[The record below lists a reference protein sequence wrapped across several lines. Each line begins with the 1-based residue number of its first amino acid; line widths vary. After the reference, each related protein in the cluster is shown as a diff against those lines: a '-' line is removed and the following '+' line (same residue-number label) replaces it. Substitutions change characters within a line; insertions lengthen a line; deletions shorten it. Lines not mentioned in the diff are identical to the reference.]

1 MNPCKITEDLLPLYV
16 DDSLNNDSREFVE
29 QHLKECE
36 SCRKLHE
43 SMNKSVQPIMNSR
56 KAKESFRLF
65 KRRLLP
71 KRILLIALCVLIALI
86 PLGILAYDTY
96 SSYQFSQYWPRPAR
110 IEPIVSTV
118 SRLSDGSIH
127 LTLQYTDNDV
137 FVNSYST
144 SLYHL
149 DNPFTDDDIIFE
161 DDGTFY
167 IQPGYSPIKQK
178 DKRDLDNNRVPQ
190 EYIIAT
196 AESYPKYEQP
206 RGVHGGFDQPYTRI
220 VLIGSDGERVLWE
233 EGDELPAA
241 DIQAEAELARM
252 IDGVWFVPADSSDN

>member
-1 MNPCKITEDLLPLYV
+1 MKNCDVTRDLLPLYI
-16 DDSLNNDSREFVE
+16 DNSCSEDSREFVDTHIAGCE
-29 QHLKECE
+29 ACRAVRDAASKAVQTMLTDRKVKKSFHQFRRKTNLK
-36 SCRKLHE
+36 KT
-43 SMNKSVQPIMNSR
+43 
-56 KAKESFRLF
+56 
-65 KRRLLP
+65 
-71 KRILLIALCVLIALI
+71 LLILLCVLIALV
-86 PLGILAYDTY
+86 PLSILAYDAY
-96 SSYQFSQYWPRPAR
+96 SNYQFNLYWPHPAR

-118 SRLSDGSIH
+118 SRLSDGSIY

-149 DNPFTDDDIIFE
+149 GNPLTDDDIIFE

-167 IQPGYSPIKQK
+167 IQPGYSLIEQK
-178 DKRDLDNNRVPQ
+178 DKRNLDNNRVPQ